1 MKMTVDAGMMKEM
14 FVSCNRD
21 YYSYSGLETLLDY
34 YDEIDE
40 SMEFDPIAI
49 CCDCSE
55 FGDNHC
61 ELSFDDLINDYG
73 YLYPVAEWL
82 DDNALSENEFDDDLY
97 IDSLIDRLEDETT
110 VLRVP
115 NGNVIVF
122 VF

>member
-14 FVSCNRD
+14 FVNCDRD

-40 SMEFDPIAI
+40 NMEFDPIAI

-55 FGDNHC
+55 FGNEYC

-82 DDNALSENEFDDDLY
+82 DDNALNENEFDTDLY
-97 IDSLIDRLEDETT
+97 IDSLIECLEDKTT

-115 NGNVIVF
+115 NGNYIVF
-122 VF
+122 AF

>member
-14 FVSCNRD
+14 FVSCGRD

-55 FGDNHC
+55 FGNNHC

-73 YLYPVAEWL
+73 YLYPVDEWL
-82 DDNALSENEFDDDLY
+82 DDNALTENEFDSDLY

-122 VF
+122 AF